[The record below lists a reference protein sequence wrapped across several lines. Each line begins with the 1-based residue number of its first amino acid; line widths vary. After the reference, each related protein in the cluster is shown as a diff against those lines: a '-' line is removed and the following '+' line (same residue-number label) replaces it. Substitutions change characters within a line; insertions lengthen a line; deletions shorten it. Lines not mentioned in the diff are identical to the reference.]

1 MKIIRASILLVACT
15 SAKAPPAH
23 DNTVGIAG
31 AHRASTSEYDTCV
44 AVHTRARACTDAYI
58 PALVDARA
66 RHDKPAG
73 IAAKVAADRDGI
85 IASAKEEW
93 AGDSTDGGI
102 AMMCQRITA
111 NLSDQDRA
119 DIPVAASCLE
129 QQDCNAFT
137 SCFVPLI
144 EKHL

>member
-1 MKIIRASILLVACT
+1 MKIVLASILLVACT

-66 RHDKPAG
+66 RHDKPTG

-85 IASAKEEW
+85 IAAAKEEW
-93 AGDSTDGGI
+93 AGDSTDGAI
-102 AMMCQRITA
+102 AQNCQQMIA
-111 NLSDQDRA
+111 NASDQDRA
-119 DIPVAASCLE
+119 DVTTCLA
-129 QQDCNAFT
+129 QQDCNAYA
-137 SCFVPLI
+137 SCVIPVF
-144 EKHL
+144 ERHL